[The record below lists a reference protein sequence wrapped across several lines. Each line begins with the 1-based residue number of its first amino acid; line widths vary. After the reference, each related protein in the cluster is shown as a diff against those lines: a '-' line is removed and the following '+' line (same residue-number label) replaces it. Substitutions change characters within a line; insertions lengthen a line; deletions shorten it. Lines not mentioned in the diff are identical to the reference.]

1 MKISSKLVLLCSASI
16 ISMLLTLAIV
26 NQTSSKSQKNIESM
40 SINAIPSVESM
51 GKIRDHF
58 ASARAGSIRLGMMDS
73 INEIESLE
81 KDFDKDVNLLFKEL
95 DFYEKQLIY
104 SDEEKKQTEKLR
116 VNVDAFISEST
127 MLFAEAKKGNL
138 EAVHDLRKHSSGKA
152 ANAIDAINSNIESN
166 LKILHAGKDEIS
178 ENVSTSRT
186 LTNIALTISIIL
198 QIALSIWI
206 FKSITKSISVM
217 RNDLLELSRN
227 HDFTRRFINNNNDEV
242 SNACDAMNSLMD
254 SVQKSIHGISGCSII
269 VNEVAKNILDASGQ
283 MATAAMNAAESTSS
297 VSAAV
302 EQLTVSISHVSSRSL
317 DASKESELTGNE
329 AVGGGKVINE
339 AIDNFRNTTET
350 VERAASK
357 IEELKVQTVSIGSVV
372 NIIKEIA
379 DQTNLLALNA
389 AIEAARAGE
398 SGRGFA
404 VVADEVRQLA
414 ERTAA
419 STNEITS
426 TVTNMQNGGEEAASL
441 MSHAVNQLAVSMD
454 HAEKATDA
462 MQKIIDHA
470 NNTVTQ
476 ISEISI
482 AMQEQTNA
490 STMIAQQIESIA
502 QMAEE
507 GHAGANQIAFS
518 AKELNNATDN
528 VNELIGKF
536 KV

>member
-16 ISMLLTLAIV
+16 VSMLLTMVIV

-40 SINAIPSVESM
+40 SVNAIPSVESM

-58 ASARAGSIRLGMMDS
+58 SIVRASSIRLGMMDTQ
-73 INEIESLE
+73 NEIESLE
-81 KDFDKDVNLLFKEL
+81 KDFLKEVDLLFKEL
-95 DFYEKQLIY
+95 DFYEKNLVY
-104 SDEEKKQTEKLR
+104 TDEEKKQTEKLR
-116 VNVDAFISEST
+116 MNVDAFVSEST
-127 MLFAEAKKGNL
+127 MLFVEAKKGNMK
-138 EAVHDLRKHSSGKA
+138 EVHDLRKYSSKKA
-152 ANAIDAINSNIESN
+152 VNAIDAINNNIESN
-166 LKILHAGKDEIS
+166 LKILYAAKDEIS
-178 ENVSTSRT
+178 ADVSISRT
-186 LTNIALTISIIL
+186 LTNISLSASIIL
-198 QIALSIWI
+198 QIILSIWI
-206 FKSITKSISVM
+206 FKSITKSISAM
-217 RNDLLELSRN
+217 RNGLLELANN
-227 HDFTRRFINNNNDEV
+227 HDFTRRFESKNKDEI
-242 SNACDAMNSLMD
+242 SNACDAMNSLME
-254 SVQKSIHGISGCSII
+254 SVQGSIKGISNSSGV
-269 VNEVAKNILDASGQ
+269 VNDVAKNILDASGQ
-283 MATAAMNAAESTSS
+283 MATAAMNTAESASS

-302 EQLTVSISHVSSRSL
+302 EQLTVSISHVSSRSI
-317 DASKESELTGNE
+317 DASEESKLTGNE
-329 AVGGGKVINE
+329 AIGGGQVITE

-357 IEELKVQTVSIGSVV
+357 IEELKSQTISIGSVV
-372 NIIKEIA
+372 NIIKDIA

-441 MSHAVNQLAVSMD
+441 MSHAVDQLAASMAQ
-454 HAEKATDA
+454 AEKATEA

-470 NNTVTQ
+470 KNTVAQ
-476 ISEISI
+476 VSEISI

-490 STMIAQQIESIA
+490 STLIAQQIESIA
-502 QMAEE
+502 QMSEE
-507 GHAGANQIAFS
+507 GHAGANQVAFS
-518 AKELNNATDN
+518 AKDLNRATDN
-528 VNELIGKF
+528 VNDLVGKF

>member
-51 GKIRDHF
+51 GKIRDNF
-58 ASARAGSIRLGMMDS
+58 AVARASSIRLGLMDS

-81 KDFDKDVNLLFKEL
+81 RDFGKEVDLLLKEL
-95 DFYEKQLIY
+95 EFYEKNLVY
-104 SDEEKKQTEKLR
+104 NDEERNQTEKLR
-116 VNVDAFISEST
+116 KNIDEFISESK
-127 MLFAEAKKGNL
+127 MLFDVAKKGNMD
-138 EAVHDLRKHSSGKA
+138 EVHNLRKYSSEKA
-152 ANAIDAINSNIESN
+152 TNAIDAINNNIESN

-178 ENVSTSRT
+178 ENVSNSRT
-186 LTNIALTISIIL
+186 LTNIALTTSIIL

-206 FKSITKSISVM
+206 FKSITKSISAM
-217 RNDLLELSRN
+217 RNDLLELSRS
-227 HDFTRRFINNNNDEV
+227 HDFTRRFINNNNDEI
-242 SNACDAMNSLMD
+242 SNACDAMNLLMD
-254 SVQKSIHGISGCSII
+254 SVQKSIRGISGCGVL
-269 VNEVAKNILDASGQ
+269 VNDVAKNILDASSQ
-283 MATAAMNAAESTSS
+283 MATASMNAAESTSS

-302 EQLTVSISHVSSRSL
+302 EQLTVSIAHVSSRSL

-329 AVGGGKVINE
+329 AVGGGKVIDE

-357 IEELKVQTVSIGSVV
+357 IEELKLQTVSIGSVV

-379 DQTNLLALNA
+379 DQANLLALNA

-441 MSHAVNQLAVSMD
+441 MSLPASGARY
-454 HAEKATDA
+454 
-462 MQKIIDHA
+462 
-470 NNTVTQ
+470 
-476 ISEISI
+476 
-482 AMQEQTNA
+482 QT
-490 STMIAQQIESIA
+490 
-502 QMAEE
+502 
-507 GHAGANQIAFS
+507 
-518 AKELNNATDN
+518 
-528 VNELIGKF
+528 
-536 KV
+536 